1 MATTFYNLFTLPLF
15 FIFLLPSAHSSV
27 SFNITRFNPNALNV
41 VYRGDAVPSVGAI
54 EMNKVNYACRV
65 GWATYA
71 EKVPLW
77 DSNTGNLAN
86 FTTHFSF
93 IIDTQGS
100 ANYGHGLAFF
110 LAPVGFEIPPN
121 SVGGFLGLYNTTNSD
136 SSKNQ
141 LVHVEFDSFANPE
154 WDPAFT
160 HVGINNNSISSAVDT
175 TWNASFHSGDTADVW
190 ITYNAST
197 RNLSVSWTYQRTS
210 NTQENTSLSY
220 QIDLRKVLP
229 EWVTVG
235 FSAATGYYG
244 ERHTLLSW
252 EFSSSLDINVA
263 SGKKAKG
270 RGLIVVLTVTGGV
283 LIAGVIIA
291 FSILYIWKGKRKE
304 TEETTNLTSMNDYLE
319 KGAGPRRFSYRDL
332 VSATN
337 NFSNER
343 KLGQGGFGAVYK
355 GYLADLDMLIA
366 VKKISRGSKQG
377 KKEYVT
383 EVKIFNQLRHRNL
396 VQLIGW
402 CHDKGEFL
410 LVYEFMPNGSLDTHL
425 FGKRNPLTWEV
436 RYKISL
442 GLASALLY
450 LHEEWEQCVVHRDI
464 KASNVMLDS
473 SFNVKLG
480 DFGLARLMDHEL
492 GPQTTGVAG
501 TLGYMAPEYLRTAR
515 ASKETDV
522 YSFGVVALEIVTGR
536 RSIDPMGKDSEMG
549 LVEWI
554 WNLHGKGDLLLALDE
569 KLQSDF
575 DEKQVKC
582 LMIIGLWC
590 SHPDQNLRPSIRQ
603 AIQVL
608 KFEATIPNL
617 PTEMHVPMYRVP
629 TPAAISSS
637 EASVSTTSLQ
647 HGR

>member
-1 MATTFYNLFTLPLF
+1 MATTFYNLFTLPQF
-15 FIFLLPSAHSSV
+15 FFLVLLPSAHSSV
-27 SFNITRFNPNALNV
+27 SFKITRFDPNALNV
-41 VYRGDAVPSVGAI
+41 IYRGDAVPSVGAI
-54 EMNKVNYACRV
+54 EMNKVNYVCRV
-65 GWATYA
+65 GWATYV

-141 LVHVEFDSFANPE
+141 LVHVELDSFANPE

-197 RNLSVSWTYQRTS
+197 RNLSVSWTYQRTP

-263 SGKKAKG
+263 GGKEAKG
-270 RGLIVVLTVTGGV
+270 RGRIVVLAVTGGV

-291 FSILYIWKGKRKE
+291 FSILYICKGKKKE
-304 TEETTNLTSMNDYLE
+304 TEETTNLTSINDDLE
-319 KGAGPRRFSYRDL
+319 KGAGPRRFSYSDL

-343 KLGQGGFGAVYK
+343 KLGQGGFGAVFK

-377 KKEYVT
+377 KKEYIT
-383 EVKIFNQLRHRNL
+383 EVKIFN
-396 VQLIGW
+396 
-402 CHDKGEFL
+402 
-410 LVYEFMPNGSLDTHL
+410 
-425 FGKRNPLTWEV
+425 
-436 RYKISL
+436 
-442 GLASALLY
+442 
-450 LHEEWEQCVVHRDI
+450 
-464 KASNVMLDS
+464 
-473 SFNVKLG
+473 
-480 DFGLARLMDHEL
+480 
-492 GPQTTGVAG
+492 
-501 TLGYMAPEYLRTAR
+501 
-515 ASKETDV
+515 
-522 YSFGVVALEIVTGR
+522 
-536 RSIDPMGKDSEMG
+536 
-549 LVEWI
+549 
-554 WNLHGKGDLLLALDE
+554 
-569 KLQSDF
+569 
-575 DEKQVKC
+575 
-582 LMIIGLWC
+582 
-590 SHPDQNLRPSIRQ
+590 
-603 AIQVL
+603 
-608 KFEATIPNL
+608 
-617 PTEMHVPMYRVP
+617 
-629 TPAAISSS
+629 
-637 EASVSTTSLQ
+637 
-647 HGR
+647 

>member
-15 FIFLLPSAHSSV
+15 FFLFLLPSAHSSV
-27 SFNITRFNPNALNV
+27 SFKITRFDPNALNV
-41 VYRGDAVPSVGAI
+41 IYHGDAVPSVGAI
-54 EMNKVNYACRV
+54 EMNKVNYVCRV

-86 FTTHFSF
+86 FSTHFSF

-154 WDPAFT
+154 WDPTFT

-263 SGKKAKG
+263 SGKEAKG
-270 RGLIVVLTVTGGV
+270 HRLIVVLTVTSGV
-283 LIAGVIIA
+283 LIA
-291 FSILYIWKGKRKE
+291 
-304 TEETTNLTSMNDYLE
+304 
-319 KGAGPRRFSYRDL
+319 
-332 VSATN
+332 
-337 NFSNER
+337 
-343 KLGQGGFGAVYK
+343 
-355 GYLADLDMLIA
+355 
-366 VKKISRGSKQG
+366 
-377 KKEYVT
+377 
-383 EVKIFNQLRHRNL
+383 
-396 VQLIGW
+396 
-402 CHDKGEFL
+402 
-410 LVYEFMPNGSLDTHL
+410 
-425 FGKRNPLTWEV
+425 
-436 RYKISL
+436 
-442 GLASALLY
+442 
-450 LHEEWEQCVVHRDI
+450 EWEQCVVHRDI

-473 SFNVKLG
+473 NFNVKLG

-549 LVEWI
+549 LVDWI

-590 SHPDQNLRPSIRQ
+590 SHPDRNLRPTIRE

-608 KFEATIPNL
+608 KFEAAIPNL

-629 TPAAISSS
+629 TPATISSS